1 MALVLD
7 GDNGIVGVLTTNTD
21 GDVIFDTDTL
31 FVDAPNNSVGIGTLT
46 PSTKL
51 HVDGGGSSPE
61 IRIAQNSTYYTDIG
75 INHIDVTG
83 NDLRIMM
90 GGSEKWRFKSG
101 GDLYASGVQ
110 EVKSGDKSSVGYEA
124 FFGANSLRFNRDGDS
139 YIDTRG
145 TNNNLKFRHN
155 SNYDTAMTILGSNG
169 NVGIGTT
176 NPRATLDTGYTRVYN
191 SGAAS
196 SPTDGKGLEIH
207 YVTSGRTQG
216 EGAYVISYDRDNS
229 AYKQFT
235 IDADSINLSTGGT
248 TRLSVT
254 NVGVIQGTS
263 DAEIA
268 TSPIRTHSNTI
279 STSTTIDANDN
290 AVASGPLA
298 IADGVTLTINGNMT
312 VV

>member
-1 MALVLD
+1 MGKINIYSTNGTNKASLD
-7 GDNGIVGVLTTNTD
+7 YTGTSDITVDAEHLAGTTSNVQTQLDNKLSLTGGTLA
-21 GDVIFDTDTL
+21 TDTIT
-31 FVDAPNNSVGIGTLT
+31 N
-46 PSTKL
+46 
-51 HVDGGGSSPE
+51 
-61 IRIAQNSTYYTDIG
+61 
-75 INHIDVTG
+75 
-83 NDLRIMM
+83 
-90 GGSEKWRFKSG
+90 
-101 GDLYASGVQ
+101 ASGNLTIASTQ
-110 EVKSGDKSSVGYEA
+110 SILLKFDSDNDQTNREFNLQNNTGDQILKVKETGTAIFSGD
-124 FFGANSLRFNRDGDS
+124 
-139 YIDTRG
+139 
-145 TNNNLKFRHN
+145 
-155 SNYDTAMTILGSNG
+155 
-169 NVGIGTT
+169 VGIGTT

>member
-7 GDNGIVGVLTTNTD
+7 GDNGIVGVLATNND
-21 GDVIFDTDTL
+21 GDVIFDTNTL
-31 FVDAPNNSVGIGTLT
+31 FVDAVENKVGIGTT
-46 PSTKL
+46 SPGDKL
-51 HVDGGGSSPE
+51 HVYNTSGNTYAKLESDGNNTRSALLPYAKKSDGS
-61 IRIAQNSTYYTDIG
+61 IIKGFIG
-75 INHIDVTG
+75 VVGDANKMEVATTT
-83 NDLRIMM
+83 NDPIH
-90 GGSEKWRFKSG
+90 F
-101 GDLYASGVQ
+101 Y
-110 EVKSGDKSSVGYEA
+110 
-124 FFGANSLRFNRDGDS
+124 
-139 YIDTRG
+139 
-145 TNNNLKFRHN
+145 TNNNPTN
-155 SNYDTAMTILGSNG
+155 SGIFLNVDG

-207 YVTSGRTQG
+207 YVTSNRAQG

-229 AYKQFT
+229 EYKQFT
-235 IDADSINLSTGGT
+235 VDADSINLSTGGT
-248 TRLSVT
+248 TKVSVT
-254 NVGVIQGTS
+254 NVGVIQGVS

-279 STSTTIDANDN
+279 STNTTIDANDN
-290 AVASGPLA
+290 AVASGPLG

>member
-75 INHIDVTG
+75 INHIDVYN

-101 GDLYASGVQ
+101 GDLYASSAQ
-110 EVKSGDKSSVGYEA
+110 EVKSGNKSSIGYEA
-124 FFGANSLRFNRDGDS
+124 FFGANSLRFNRDGNS

-169 NVGIGTT
+169 NVGIGDNDPVDTAGFGTALDINGT
-176 NPRATLDTGYTRVYN
+176 N
-191 SGAAS
+191 GAALYLRDN
-196 SPTDGKGLEIH
+196 TDGKIGTIGQWDEELSIHSRNASGTIKFYINNSPKFKITSSGTLE
-207 YVTSGRTQG
+207 
-216 EGAYVISYDRDNS
+216 
-229 AYKQFT
+229 
-235 IDADSINLSTGGT
+235 
-248 TRLSVT
+248 
-254 NVGVIQGTS
+254 GTS

-279 STSTTIDANDN
+279 STNTTIDANDN
-290 AVASGPLA
+290 AVASGPLG